1 MPLHEERNNVMDRLA
16 KIEGH
21 VCGIQ
26 RMIEEN
32 KECPEVLLQ
41 LVAVRSSARDKV
53 GRIVLEDHIKTCV
66 TQAVRDGKGE
76 KAMLELKDALMKFF

>member
-1 MPLHEERNNVMDRLA
+1 MPLHEERDNVMKRLA

-21 VCGIQ
+21 VRGIQ

-41 LVAVRSSARDKV
+41 LVAVRAAIDKV
-53 GRIVLEDHIKTCV
+53 SRIVLEDHMQTCV
-66 TQAVRDGKGE
+66 AQAVRDGKGE
-76 KAMLELKDALMKFF
+76 KAMLELKDALMKFL

>member
-1 MPLHEERNNVMDRLA
+1 MKRLA

-21 VCGIQ
+21 VRGIQ

-41 LVAVRSSARDKV
+41 LVAVRAAIDKV
-53 GRIVLEDHIKTCV
+53 SRIVLEDHMQTCV
-66 TQAVRDGKGE
+66 AQAVRDGKGE
-76 KAMLELKDALMKFF
+76 KAMLELKDALMKFL

>member
-1 MPLHEERNNVMDRLA
+1 MERLA

-21 VCGIQ
+21 VRGIR

-41 LVAVRSSARDKV
+41 LVAVRAAIDKV
-53 GRIVLEDHIKTCV
+53 SRIVLEDHMKTCV
-66 TQAVRDGKGE
+66 AQAVRDGKGE
-76 KAMLELKDALMKFF
+76 KAMLELKDALMKFL